1 MSKISNSFTNFTKLA
16 VEKRTKG
23 ACQIRMQRLEKIREE
38 FEKDYFILLEDEE
51 ADSQDN
57 YFKNNVYDSTEDLFK

>member
-1 MSKISNSFTNFTKLA
+1 
-16 VEKRTKG
+16 
-23 ACQIRMQRLEKIREE
+23 MQRLEKIREE